1 MRTHLTR
8 WMAVC
13 GLVVA
18 AATASLAV
26 AQSAGEIK
34 PVAIVAFAGYDELM
48 KDINFIGDL
57 GDQKGASDNIEQLVQ
72 MFTQGKGLAGFDKAK
87 PVGVLI
93 QTDGAMPSGA
103 LCLPVSDL
111 NALLDVAKGF
121 GVTTTDMGNDVIQI
135 KSAQGASLFAKKSG
149 AWALL
154 SMAPAMLEGLPADPG
169 AEFAALVNEYD
180 IAAKVMVKNLPE
192 AQRQQ
197 AIEAMSQGAQ
207 QGLKKEPNESDAAYA
222 ERKKMVDAQLEQMK
236 EFINDLD
243 EVTVGVK
250 VDGEQQK
257 VFADFAYTALPNT
270 KLAEAIAASSD
281 AKTNFAGFFKP
292 EAAVNLS
299 FASKMTS
306 SDSAQLGQMVET
318 LRTQVT
324 EQIEK
329 TEKIKSPESKAKAK
343 AALEDFLAAL
353 KATLEAGVTDGGA
366 SLELSPDSLS
376 LIAGGFIADPAKV
389 EAGLKKLAE
398 VGEAEKAGDMPT
410 IKWAADKQGDVT
422 FHTLT
427 RPIPEDEDEARQMLG
442 DELKMVVGV
451 GKKAVYFALGRE
463 PMAAVKSA
471 IDASSKSPNK
481 AIAPFELTVGLA
493 QILDVAKTTAPED
506 KKEQLEEISAMLND
520 SATGRDHVRMVGQ
533 PIENGIRMRLELE
546 EGVLRAIGM
555 AAQQAKLQ
563 AAGAGGGGF

>member
-18 AATASLAV
+18 AATTPLAV
-26 AQSAGEIK
+26 AQTAAETK

-48 KDINFIGDL
+48 KDINFIGEL
-57 GDQKGASDNIEQLVQ
+57 GDQKEASGNIEQMVQ
-72 MFTQGKGLAGFDKAK
+72 MFTQGKGLAGFDKTK
-87 PVGVLI
+87 PIGVLI

-103 LCLPVSDL
+103 ICLPVSDL

-121 GVTTTDMGNDVIQI
+121 GVSTTDMGNDVMQI

-149 AWALL
+149 GWALL

-169 AEFAALVNEYD
+169 AEFAALVKEYD
-180 IAAKVMVKNLPE
+180 VAAKVNVKNLPE

-222 ERKKMVDAQLEQMK
+222 ERKKMVEAQLEQLK

-243 EVTVGVK
+243 EVTVGLK
-250 VDGEQQK
+250 IDGDAK
-257 VFADFAYTALPNT
+257 RVFADFAYTALPKT

-281 AKTNFAGFFKP
+281 AKTNFAGFSNP

-299 FASKMTS
+299 FASKMTG
-306 SDSAQLGQMVET
+306 SDSAQLSQAVESV
-318 LRTQVT
+318 RTQVT
-324 EQIEK
+324 EQID
-329 TEKIKSPESKAKAK
+329 KSKKLKNAESKAKAK

-353 KATLEAGVTDGGA
+353 RATLEAGVTDGGA
-366 SLELSPDSLS
+366 SLELSGDSLS
-376 LIAGGFIADPAKV
+376 LVAGGFIADPAKV

-398 VGEAEKAGDMPT
+398 VGEAEKSAEMPT

-427 RPIPEDEDEARQMLG
+427 RPIPEDEDEARQLLG
-442 DELKMVVGV
+442 DDLNMVVGV

-471 IDASSKSPNK
+471 IDASAKTPNK
-481 AIAPFELTVGLA
+481 AIAPFELSVGLA
-493 QILDVAKTTAPED
+493 QILEVAKTTAPEE
-506 KKEQLEEISAMLND
+506 KKEQIAEISSMLAD
-520 SATGRDHVRMVGQ
+520 SATGVDHVRLVGQ

-555 AAQQAKLQ
+555 AAQQAKMQ
-563 AAGAGGGGF
+563 AAGAGGGF